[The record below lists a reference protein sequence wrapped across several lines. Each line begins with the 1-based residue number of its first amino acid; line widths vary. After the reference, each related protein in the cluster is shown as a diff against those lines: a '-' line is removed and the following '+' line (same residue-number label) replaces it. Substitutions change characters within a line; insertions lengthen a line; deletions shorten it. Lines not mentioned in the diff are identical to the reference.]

1 MADHYYTS
9 RPESSH
15 DRREIWITLRGLE
28 YRFLTDAGVFSKE
41 HIDRGTRLLIE
52 ALNLTGIQN
61 ALDLGC
67 GYGPVGIVMAKEAPE
82 ARVAMVDPNERAVDL
97 SRENA
102 ALNKVIVE
110 VRPGEGCLPFA
121 GETFD
126 LIATNPPIRAGK
138 RVVFDLVDQAY
149 QALTSGG
156 KFYAVIRTQQGAA
169 SLARKIEEVFGAVEE
184 PEKGGGFRVLL
195 GVKQ

>member
-15 DRREIWITLRGLE
+15 DLREIRATLRGYE
-28 YRFLTDAGVFSKE
+28 YRFQTDAGVFSKE
-41 HIDRGTRLLIE
+41 HIDRGTRLLLE
-52 ALNLTGIQN
+52 ALKLESVQSM
-61 ALDLGC
+61 LDLGC
-67 GYGPVGIVMAKEAPE
+67 GYGPVGIIVAKEAPN
-82 ARVAMVDPNERAVDL
+82 ARVAMVDPNERAVEL
-97 SRENA
+97 SRSNA
-102 ALNKVIVE
+102 RLNQVE
-110 VRPGEGCLPFA
+110 VDVRQGEGCRPFA
-121 GETFD
+121 GESFD

-149 QALTSGG
+149 DALKPGG

-169 SLARKIEEVFGAVEE
+169 SLARWIEEVFGAVQE

-195 GVKQ
+195 GIK

>member
-1 MADHYYTS
+1 MADHYYTA

-15 DRREIWITLRGLE
+15 DMREIRTTLRGTE
-28 YRFLTDAGVFSKE
+28 YRFRTDAGVFSKE
-41 HIDRGTRLLIE
+41 HIDRGTRLLLD
-52 ALNLTGIQN
+52 ALDLNNIKS

-67 GYGPVGIVMAKEAPE
+67 GYGPVGIVMAKETLK
-82 ARVAMVDPNERAVDL
+82 ARIAMVDPNERAVEL
-97 SRENA
+97 SRANA
-102 ALNKVIVE
+102 ELNHVNVE
-110 VRPGEGCLPFA
+110 VRQGEGCQPFA

-149 QALTSGG
+149 AALVPGG

-169 SLARKIEEVFGAVEE
+169 SLARKIEEVFGEVRE

-195 GVKQ
+195 GIKL